1 MRDASRFHTGASFFL
16 IYINDLHV
24 AIKCSEVQ
32 NFVDDVNFNSCVKP
46 INKQVNYDLKTLVN
60 WLKANKIVLNIGKTE
75 LLLFTSP
82 KKQLDCDLKIK
93 LNGKISLKQ
102 IQSNIWE
109 FKLTKNYHGNNRLI
123 MWLSSQIM
131 SMQN

>member
-1 MRDASRFHTGASFFL
+1 MRGASKFHTGASFFL

-24 AIKCSEVQ
+24 AIKFSEVQ
-32 NFVDDVNFNSCVKP
+32 NFADEVNFNSCVKP
-46 INKQVNYDLKTLVN
+46 INKQVNYDPKTLVN

-75 LLLFTSP
+75 LLLFKLP

-93 LNGKISLKQ
+93 LNGKISMKQ

-123 MWLSSQIM
+123 M
-131 SMQN
+131 

>member
-1 MRDASRFHTGASFFL
+1 MRGASRFHTGASFFL

-32 NFVDDVNFNSCVKP
+32 NFADEVNFNSCVKP
-46 INKQVNYDLKTLVN
+46 NNKQVNYDLKTLVN

-75 LLLFTSP
+75 LSLFTSP

-93 LNGKISLKQ
+93 LNGKISMKQ

-123 MWLSSQIM
+123 M
-131 SMQN
+131 

>member
-1 MRDASRFHTGASFFL
+1 MRDASWFHTGASFFL

-123 MWLSSQIM
+123 MWLSSQIR

>member
-123 MWLSSQIM
+123 MWLSSQIR